1 MDNQLLKR
9 FADVMDDILPH
20 CPKIKS
26 HIPDNIKPFDSGF
39 EGGTGAC
46 TDPGLIDVKW
56 FHPYGYREFAA
67 SELPEGYHCFG
78 IKNRCASE
86 NLFIM
91 WFKDGRKFWFYDQI
105 AVLVGKEL
113 LASPERTG
121 DRLNLALER
130 WEESSYDVLYSGFDD
145 SFHMFCYGY

>member
-1 MDNQLLKR
+1 MNNNLLKR
-9 FADVMDDILPH
+9 FADAMDDILPH
-20 CPKIKS
+20 CPQMKI
-26 HIPDNIKPFDSGF
+26 HIPDDLKPFDSGY
-39 EGGTGAC
+39 EVGTGVC

-56 FHPYGYREFAA
+56 FHPYGHREFAA
-67 SELPEGYHCFG
+67 SELPQGYCCIGF
-78 IKNRCASE
+78 KNRGASE

-91 WFKDGRKFWFYDQI
+91 WFKEGKRFWFYDQI

-121 DRLNLALER
+121 ERLNLALER